1 LVQAA
6 AELRLG
12 SDDSPSR
19 DSFRPPS
26 QQTVR
31 FRVGLIRRASTY
43 RQPVLGAF
51 ARYDTSSPPTSGE
64 FGGDAVGAATAT
76 SGGSMVYPRADRP
89 STKWGRRRDNL
100 SIDPRKS
107 VSCPLG
113 VTGVRADPPVVAPD
127 LPVSISPVGA
137 IRRSRRSVL
146 RKSLELASYLRIE
159 ERELEAGGL
168 N

>member
-1 LVQAA
+1 VAC
-6 AELRLG
+6 
-12 SDDSPSR
+12 SS
-19 DSFRPPS
+19 
-26 QQTVR
+26 
-31 FRVGLIRRASTY
+31 
-43 RQPVLGAF
+43 AF
-51 ARYDTSSPPTSGE
+51 GE
-64 FGGDAVGAATAT
+64 DVVGAATAT
-76 SGGSMVYPRADRP
+76 LGGSMVYPPADRP
-89 STKWGRRRDNL
+89 STKWGRRRGNL

-159 ERELEAGGL
+159 ERELEAGRAELAGPSATYAFSTVQTSPKL
-168 N
+168 RRKF

>member
-1 LVQAA
+1 MVQAA

-89 STKWGRRRDNL
+89 STKWGRRRGNL

-113 VTGVRADPPVVAPD
+113 VTGVRADPATTGEYF
-127 LPVSISPVGA
+127 S
-137 IRRSRRSVL
+137 
-146 RKSLELASYLRIE
+146 RIE
-159 ERELEAGGL
+159 SIASKSSVESP
-168 N
+168 